1 MSTETWVV
9 VLLAWTVTGLFVAI
23 AFGRMNQVE
32 DPDQDATLP
41 ASSANDVK
49 YLRRNK
55 RKITVRLPSRDAVR
69 RIVN

>member
-1 MSTETWVV
+1 MSTEMWVV
-9 VLLAWTVTGLFVAI
+9 VLLAWTVTGLLVAI

-32 DPDQDATLP
+32 DMDQDETLP
-41 ASSANDVK
+41 ASSARAVK

-55 RKITVRLPSRDAVR
+55 RKTTARLSSRDAVR